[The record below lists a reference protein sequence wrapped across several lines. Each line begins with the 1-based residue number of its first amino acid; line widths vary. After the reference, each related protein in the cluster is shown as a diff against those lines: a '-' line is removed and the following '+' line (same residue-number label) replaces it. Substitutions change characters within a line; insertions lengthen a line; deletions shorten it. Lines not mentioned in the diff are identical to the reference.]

1 MNISM
6 IVGCSHLDV
15 CGLYCFVGIWILC
28 LQYRFLRVDALSLL
42 LSLANVTANSDILLV
57 DMVGGLLTGAVAER
71 LGGLISDFI
80 WKALSIL

>member
-1 MNISM
+1 
-6 IVGCSHLDV
+6 
-15 CGLYCFVGIWILC
+15 
-28 LQYRFLRVDALSLL
+28 L

-80 WKALSIL
+80 